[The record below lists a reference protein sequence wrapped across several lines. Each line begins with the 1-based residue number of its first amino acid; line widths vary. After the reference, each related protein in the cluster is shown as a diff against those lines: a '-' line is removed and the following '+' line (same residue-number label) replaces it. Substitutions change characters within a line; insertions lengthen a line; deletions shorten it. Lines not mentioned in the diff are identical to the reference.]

1 MKKKI
6 HKIKEELENDFSIIG
21 IVSSASSHKLS
32 WTINNLFKINL
43 QLQEDS
49 YLSSKDSSQNFAFYS
64 SAENN
69 IKLISNK
76 SDRCILFSKLKNI
89 DYFLKIENNYKDIN
103 ELVNILKSSK
113 IAQAILSI
121 NIDTLSKSQKKIFVN
136 I

>member
-6 HKIKEELENDFSIIG
+6 HKIKEELENNFSIIG
-21 IVSSASSHKLS
+21 IVSSASSYKLS
-32 WTINNLFKINL
+32 WTMNNLLKLNL

-49 YLSSKDSSQNFAFYS
+49 YLLLKDVSQNFAFYS

-76 SDRCILFSKLKNI
+76 SDTVILISKFKNI
-89 DYFLKIENNYKDIN
+89 DYFIKIENNYKSIDEII
-103 ELVNILKSSK
+103 EILRNSK
-113 IAQAILSI
+113 IAQAVLSI
-121 NIDTLSKSQKKIFVN
+121 NLENLSKQQKKIFVN